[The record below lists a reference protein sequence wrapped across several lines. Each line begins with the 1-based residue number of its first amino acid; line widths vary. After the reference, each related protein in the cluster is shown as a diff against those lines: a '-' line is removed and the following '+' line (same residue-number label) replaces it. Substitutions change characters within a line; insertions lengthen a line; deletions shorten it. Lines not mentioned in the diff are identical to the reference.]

1 MELLFSSKD
10 LIKCVCNFLKE
21 HIHHHLL
28 QRLSHA
34 ATGPYMYFYPF
45 CCLSSSNQST
55 IVANHDRLTLLF
67 LELRSDVWGFICAE
81 GNGEGKQLHGKEKQQ
96 QGEIEAKFLL
106 AFILKV
112 SDDFNMIPPLLRLEI
127 RKLFAQVSDMNYL
140 MCQ

>member
-1 MELLFSSKD
+1 MSPFFPITVSLNRSQLTLSLF
-10 LIKCVCNFLKE
+10 
-21 HIHHHLL
+21 H
-28 QRLSHA
+28 
-34 ATGPYMYFYPF
+34 
-45 CCLSSSNQST
+45 SSSDGHFGLHLFHRLFKVLLCSSPKST
-55 IVANHDRLTLLF
+55 FIIIFSRLTLLF

-127 RKLFAQVSDMNYL
+127 RKLFAQWFRNEESTY
-140 MCQ
+140 QW